1 MFLLGDTL
9 TRIKNAKLAFKDEAD
24 VSFSNLI
31 VSLVEVLKEI
41 GFIKDFK
48 IYKQEGLKKIKVYLV
63 EGDLDMVNVDIVS
76 KPGRRVYLTSSQIK
90 KRKRSIGNYLISTS
104 KGVVTDKKAIKL
116 NQGGEVLCRVW

>member
-9 TRIKNAKLAFKDEAD
+9 IRIKNAKLAFKEEAE
-24 VSFSNLI
+24 VSFSNLV

-48 IYKQEGLKKIKVYLV
+48 IYKIGAFKKIKVYLD
-63 EGDLDMVNVDIVS
+63 EGNLDMVNVNIVS
-76 KPGRRVYLTSSQIK
+76 KPGRRVYMTSAQIK